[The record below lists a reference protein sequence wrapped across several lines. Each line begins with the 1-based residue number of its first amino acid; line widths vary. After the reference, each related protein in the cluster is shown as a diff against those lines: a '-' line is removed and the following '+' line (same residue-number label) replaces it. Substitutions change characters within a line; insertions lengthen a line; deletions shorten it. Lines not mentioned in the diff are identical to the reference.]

1 MLTKMA
7 TEQKPRVDKKK
18 HTHLEDLCVWSEAI
32 KQEADNAHVSAVQHQ
47 LLWSE
52 LQRGVRGHQLGSV
65 WAHCQKQRRTN
76 SILNGDVSQEQK
88 TCRAKNLQSRNSE
101 SVTASECQQEI

>member
-1 MLTKMA
+1 MN
-7 TEQKPRVDKKK
+7 K
-18 HTHLEDLCVWSEAI
+18 HEEMDTHLEDLCVWSEAI

-65 WAHCQKQRRTN
+65 WAHCKKQRRTN
-76 SILNGDVSQEQK
+76 SILHGDVSQE
-88 TCRAKNLQSRNSE
+88 
-101 SVTASECQQEI
+101 